1 MIAVRAEVALRTGR
15 QKDEQD
21 RTKVDRKIRDATP
34 TYLDDVHNIVGN
46 FIQFLGMVV
55 EMVQL
60 SLLCKSEYSMGP
72 RTNGLKA
79 QKLFDFAIHDGERI
93 LCKLTLVV
101 EQVSNE
107 DGKDKGLK
115 QMGMRCLY

>member
-21 RTKVDRKIRDATP
+21 RTKVDRKIREATA
-34 TYLDDVHNIVGN
+34 TYLDDIHNIFGN

-72 RTNGLKA
+72 RTNGLEA
-79 QKLFDFAIHDGERI
+79 QKLFDFVIHDGERI
-93 LCKLTLVV
+93 LCKLMLVV
-101 EQVSNE
+101 EQVGNG
-107 DGKDKGLK
+107 DGKDKGL
-115 QMGMRCLY
+115 Q